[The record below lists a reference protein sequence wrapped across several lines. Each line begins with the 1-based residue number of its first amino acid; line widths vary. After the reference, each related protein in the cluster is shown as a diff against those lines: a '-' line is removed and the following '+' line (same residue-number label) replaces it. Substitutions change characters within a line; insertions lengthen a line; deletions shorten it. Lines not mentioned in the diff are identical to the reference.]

1 MTRIYFRIIAA
12 KGHQF
17 ISDFLGVFMTPA
29 KTLRDIS
36 DRNDWAIPM
45 LFLCLTAP
53 FGLPFVISWNLTSAT
68 STMFILPFAIA
79 LFYLGVYAFMRMFY
93 RQKSNW
99 IFFRLLG
106 YIGVPY
112 ATVMCA
118 LILIMIIFPSPD
130 YRNVKLLP
138 VQSIIFV
145 ILLLLASILT
155 IRILWLALRTAYQGM
170 SGKSRFLCLVL
181 AVIVA
186 NLVANS
192 CLSKTILER
201 IKASVT
207 HQHSLQVF

>member
-17 ISDFLGVFMTPA
+17 ISDLLGIFMTPA
-29 KTLRDIS
+29 KTLGDIS

-53 FGLPFVISWNLTSAT
+53 FGLPFMIGWHST
-68 STMFILPFAIA
+68 STTSTAFILPFTIV

-93 RQKSNW
+93 RQRSNG

-112 ATVMCA
+112 TIVMCA
-118 LILIMIIFPSPD
+118 LILLTIVFHSPD
-130 YRNVKLLP
+130 YPNARLLP
-138 VQSIIFV
+138 VQSIIFG

-155 IRILWLALRTAYQGM
+155 IRILWLALRTAYQGV

-181 AVIVA
+181 AVVVA
-186 NLVANS
+186 NLVIRKF
-192 CLSKTILER
+192 C
-201 IKASVT
+201 
-207 HQHSLQVF
+207 

>member
-12 KGHQF
+12 KGRQF
-17 ISDFLGVFMTPA
+17 ISDFLGIFMTPA

-36 DRNDWAIPM
+36 ERNDWAIPM

-53 FGLPFVISWNLTSAT
+53 LGLPFVMGWNLTST
-68 STMFILPFAIA
+68 SSTTLTNTMSVFPFAIV

-112 ATVMCA
+112 AIVMCA
-118 LILIMIIFPSPD
+118 LILICVFPSPD
-130 YRNVKLLP
+130 CSHVKLLP
-138 VQSIIFV
+138 VQSIIFGS
-145 ILLLLASILT
+145 LLLLASILT
-155 IRILWLALRTAYQGM
+155 IRILWLALRTAYQGV

-181 AVIVA
+181 AVVVA
-186 NLVANS
+186 NLVVN
-192 CLSKTILER
+192 CI
-201 IKASVT
+201 I
-207 HQHSLQVF
+207 